1 MTERSD
7 FRTLKTEKAKRRCR
21 EKEGKPLSELDA
33 CPVCKQPISK
43 FEKIEDTPAK
53 PETSAVRSDLDYD
66 PAFARQDSGIRY
78 MSEIHEMSVTGHSI
92 HAAMGTQMPMPSWDD
107 ILMKGAQLDPAPM
120 NDGDPVVT
128 KTVIG
133 KNAAKP
139 MVLETP
145 VFVSH
150 MSFGALSHGKDG
162 HVQRRRG
169 DPSGGKSSRI

>member
-1 MTERSD
+1 M
-7 FRTLKTEKAKRRCR
+7 AVYRCVICGAIWDE

-53 PETSAVRSDLDYD
+53 PETSAVGSDLDYD

-107 ILMKGAQLDPAPM
+107 ILMKGAQLDPAPL

-139 MVLETP
+139 MVLDSCFCLPHVLRRP
-145 VFVSH
+145 VQGSKDRPVQR
-150 MSFGALSHGKDG
+150 GGHGKDG
-162 HVQRRRG
+162 HVQRRRR
-169 DPSGGKSSRI
+169 DPS